1 MSPSVSEPP
10 DGVQVKVSDS
20 VGDVGLRLAL
30 VYDGALFW
38 MVTDEDETALPLE
51 LPSLGATAQRITSP
65 LLCRLGPRV
74 LLVAEI
80 VEPFTVQA

>member
-1 MSPSVSEPP
+1 M
-10 DGVQVKVSDS
+10 G
-20 VGDVGLRLAL
+20 
-30 VYDGALFW
+30 
-38 MVTDEDETALPLE
+38 TDEDETALPLPV
-51 LPSLGATAQRITSP
+51 PSLGVTAQRITSP